1 MATWIG
7 LVVLVLAVLVW
18 SPFTVGSLIIVIIV
32 ILVILVV
39 VGVEAI
45 RRTSLAEQAT
55 LLEAE
60 AATSPRPLK
69 PVGAAASA
77 DSGGDTDE
85 SA

>member
-18 SPFTVGSLIIVIIV
+18 SPFTVGSLIIVII
-32 ILVILVV
+32 VILVV